1 MKARILGFLAAL
13 TALAVCLFTS
23 AGVANAAPDYSTLP
37 AKYAKL
43 PKKITN
49 DLGMEFVLI
58 PPGTF
63 KMGSP
68 EGEPGHQERELL
80 HQVTLTRPFYMQAT
94 EVTLGQ
100 WHKIMG
106 TRWLAAKRPGG
117 PNSPVVQVSW
127 FQAEQFIYKL
137 NHQGE
142 ASYRLPTEAEW
153 EYAARA
159 GNQGSFPWGEG
170 IDCNRAMY
178 ANNSLKRHDCQN
190 YYKSRGL
197 PLDGAAPVKS
207 FPPNAWG
214 LYDMAGNVWEWVADW
229 LGPYPTGPVSD
240 PQGPVNG
247 EWRVRRGGS
256 WFGVPHHLR
265 SANRNFA
272 HPASKYNT
280 LGFRLVKEIR

>member
-1 MKARILGFLAAL
+1 MRVRILGFLAAI
-13 TALAVCLFTS
+13 TALAVCLSAS
-23 AGVANAAPDYSTLP
+23 AGVASAAPDYSTLP

-43 PKKITN
+43 PKKVAN

-63 KMGSP
+63 MMGSP
-68 EGEPGHQERELL
+68 ESEPGHQKRELL
-80 HQVTLTRPFYMQAT
+80 HQVTLTQAFYMQAT

-100 WHKIMG
+100 WQKVMG
-106 TRWLAAKRPGG
+106 KRWLAAKRPGG

-127 FQAEQFIYKL
+127 YQAQQFIYKL
-137 NHQGE
+137 NHQGR

-159 GNQGSFPWGEG
+159 GNQGSYPWGEG

-178 ANNSLKRHDCQN
+178 ANNSLKKRDCQN

-229 LGPYPTGPVSD
+229 LGDYPAKPVSD
-240 PQGPVNG
+240 PQGPVSG

-256 WFGVPHHLR
+256 WFGIPHYLR

>member
-1 MKARILGFLAAL
+1 MKARKSGFLAAL
-13 TALAVCLFTS
+13 AALAVWFLIS
-23 AGVANAAPDYSTLP
+23 AGTAFAAPDYSTLP
-37 AKYAKL
+37 AKYADL

-63 KMGSP
+63 MMGSP
-68 EGEPGHQERELL
+68 DSEPGHQHRELP
-80 HQVTLTRPFYMQAT
+80 HRVTISYPFYMQAT

-100 WHKIMG
+100 WQKVMG
-106 TRWLAAKRPGG
+106 KRWLAARRPGG
-117 PNSPVVQVSW
+117 SSSPVVQVSW
-127 FQAEQFIYKL
+127 FQTQQYIYKL
-137 NHQGE
+137 NHQGD

-159 GNQGSFPWGEG
+159 GSKTAYPWGEG
-170 IDCNRAMY
+170 IECNRAMY
-178 ANNSLKRHDCQN
+178 ANNSLKNHQCQK
-190 YYKSRGL
+190 YYLSRGL
-197 PLDGAAPVKS
+197 PADEAAPVKS

-214 LYDMAGNVWEWVADW
+214 LYDMAGNVWEWVSDW
-229 LGPYPTGPVSD
+229 LGPYPDKPVKD

-256 WFGVPHHLR
+256 WFGSPHYLR
-265 SANRNFA
+265 CANRNFA
-272 HPASKYNT
+272 HPASKYGT